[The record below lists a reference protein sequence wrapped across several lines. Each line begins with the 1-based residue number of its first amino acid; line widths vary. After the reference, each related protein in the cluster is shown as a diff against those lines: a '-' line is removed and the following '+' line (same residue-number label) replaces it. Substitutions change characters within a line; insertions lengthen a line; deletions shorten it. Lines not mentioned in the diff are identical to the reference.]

1 MSFNFVQ
8 LAGPKVALGNP
19 LSQPGTVRTIVFAKK
34 GVYKFKA
41 TNVQT
46 SAEQGLQTL
55 GPDNVLRLTVRVS

>member
-8 LAGPKVALGNP
+8 LAGPKVALGDP
-19 LSQPGTVRTIVFAKK
+19 LSQPGTARTIVFAKK

-46 SAEQGLQTL
+46 SEEQGLQTL